1 MKTILWCVITTAIG
15 AFIAPKFPLANP
27 DSAWWGGGLGLIAGA
42 LLSYLPIFPSTWVEK
57 VQRWILWRPKQY
69 FWHNTRESLAH
80 LIITEL
86 YVVMFGASLLAMR
99 SLCSLSHDIVI
110 RYIGMA
116 FGLTCCLMLLIAIF
130 ALCATTTDICIIMNG
145 EFDRFFHEEF
155 NMIIVARWARRIA
168 LFYNPFV
175 LPFTLLYHGAKALGV
190 IR

>member
-57 VQRWILWRPKQY
+57 VQQWILWRPKQY

-86 YVVMFGASLLAMR
+86 YLVLFGASLLTVK
-99 SLCSLSHDIVI
+99 SLSLMSNDIVI
-110 RYIGMA
+110 HYIGVV
-116 FGLTCCLMLLIAIF
+116 FGLACLPLPFIALY
-130 ALCATTTDICIIMNG
+130 ALCVTTSDICIIMNG
-145 EFDRFFHEEF
+145 ETDRLFHEEF
-155 NMIIVARWARRIA
+155 SMVVAARWARRIA
-168 LFYNPFV
+168 LFYNPFA
-175 LPFTLLYHGAKALGV
+175 LPFTLLYHGAKALRV